1 MNLRNN
7 AYVIILAAG
16 KATRLRPLSDQ
27 IPKPLIKINGIPMIT
42 RIVSNFKQAGY
53 SKFIVLVGYK
63 QELIRAELLKIQ
75 DIELQIIEQ
84 VKQVGSADA
93 LMLCLNQFNELK
105 SSSLMFFVT
114 AADIIFFKKEINLMF
129 SLYRNSKA
137 DIILS
142 LMKSKDKDIAR
153 GHGNVKVSKKSDFTK
168 DSNSNR
174 GLEIVDIIEK
184 PREDQILSDYYSL
197 PLYIFN
203 QTIIKNLL
211 GVDISIRG
219 EKEIQDA
226 IKKSIEDGFR
236 VKGIKIIEPDVTSE
250 NLGRYHVTYLSD
262 IEKMSEKFRE
272 IESSLKFQ
280 KIISPK

>member
-1 MNLRNN
+1 MKLRNN
-7 AYVIILAAG
+7 LYVIILAAG

-27 IPKPLIKINGIPMIT
+27 IPKPLININGIPMIT
-42 RIVSNFKQAGY
+42 RIVSNFKQAGF

-84 VKQVGSADA
+84 VTQLGSADG
-93 LMLCLNQFNELK
+93 LLLCLDQFNDLK
-105 SSSLMFFVT
+105 SSALSFFVT
-114 AADIIFFKKEINLMF
+114 AADIIFFKNKINLMY

-153 GHGNVKVSKKSDFTK
+153 GHGNVKVLKNSDLTQ
-168 DSNSNR
+168 DSNSSR
-174 GLEIVDIIEK
+174 GLDIVDIIEK
-184 PREDQILSDYYSL
+184 PRIDQILSDYYSL

-203 QTIIKNLL
+203 QTIIKNLSD
-211 GVDISIRG
+211 VDISTRG

-226 IKKSIEDGFR
+226 VKKSILNGYL
-236 VKGIKIIEPDVTSE
+236 VKGIKIIDPDLTNESV
-250 NLGRYHVTYLSD
+250 GRYHITYLSD
-262 IEKMSEKFRE
+262 IEKMNERFRE
-272 IESSLKFQ
+272 IESR
-280 KIISPK
+280 

>member
-105 SSSLMFFVT
+105 SSRLTFFVT

-203 QTIIKNLL
+203 QTIIKNLV

-262 IEKMSEKFRE
+262 IEKMSERFRE

>member
-1 MNLRNN
+1 MKLRNN

-42 RIVSNFKQAGY
+42 HIVSNFKQAGY
-53 SKFIVLVGYK
+53 SKFIILVGYK

-93 LMLCLNQFNELK
+93 LMLCLNQFSDFK
-105 SSSLMFFVT
+105 SSVLKFFVT
-114 AADIIFFKKEINLMF
+114 AADIIFFKKEINLMY
-129 SLYRNSKA
+129 SLYCNSKA

-142 LMKSKDKDIAR
+142 LMKSKDKDIAL
-153 GHGNVKVSKKSDFTK
+153 GHGNVKVFKNSDLIQ
-168 DSNSNR
+168 DSDSNR
-174 GLEIVDIIEK
+174 GLDIVDIVEK
-184 PREDQILSDYYSL
+184 PRRDQILSDYYSL

-203 QTIIKNLL
+203 QTIIKNLK

-219 EKEIQDA
+219 EKEIQEA
-226 IKKSIEDGFR
+226 IKISIQNGYR
-236 VKGIKIIEPDVTSE
+236 VKGIKIIDSDVTSE
-250 NLGRYHVTYLSD
+250 NVGRYHITFLSD
-262 IEKMSEKFRE
+262 IEKMNERFRE
-272 IESSLKFQ
+272 LKEKRKF
-280 KIISPK
+280 K

>member
-93 LMLCLNQFNELK
+93 LMLCLNQFNKLK
-105 SSSLMFFVT
+105 SSRLTFFVT

-142 LMKSKDKDIAR
+142 LMKSKDKGIAR

-203 QTIIKNLL
+203 KTIIKNLL

-262 IEKMSEKFRE
+262 IEKMSERFRE

>member
-153 GHGNVKVSKKSDFTK
+153 GHGNVKVSKNSDFTK

>member
-1 MNLRNN
+1 MNTINN

-27 IPKPLIKINGIPMIT
+27 IPKPLININGIPMIT
-42 RIVSNFKQAGY
+42 RIVSNFKQAGF

-84 VKQVGSADA
+84 VTQLGSADA
-93 LMLCLNQFNELK
+93 LLLCLDQFNDLK
-105 SSSLMFFVT
+105 SSALSFFVT
-114 AADIIFFKKEINLMF
+114 AADIIFFKNKINLMY

-153 GHGNVKVSKKSDFTK
+153 GHGNVKVLKNSDLTQ
-168 DSNSNR
+168 DSNSSR
-174 GLEIVDIIEK
+174 GLDIMDIIEK
-184 PREDQILSDYYSL
+184 PRIDQILSDYYSL

-203 QTIIKNLL
+203 QTIIKNLSD
-211 GVDISIRG
+211 VNISTRG

-226 IKKSIEDGFR
+226 IKKSILNGYL
-236 VKGIKIIEPDVTSE
+236 VKGIKIIDPDLTNESV
-250 NLGRYHVTYLSD
+250 GRYHITYLSD
-262 IEKMSEKFRE
+262 IEKMNERFRE
-272 IESSLKFQ
+272 IESR
-280 KIISPK
+280 

>member
-1 MNLRNN
+1 MKPRRN

-27 IPKPLIKINGIPMIT
+27 IPKPLININGIPMIT
-42 RIVSNFKQAGY
+42 RIISNFKQAGF

-63 QELIRAELLKIQ
+63 QELIRAELLKVK
-75 DIELQIIEQ
+75 DIELHIIEQ

-93 LMLCLNQFNELK
+93 LMLCLNQFNEHK
-105 SSSLMFFVT
+105 SSGLTFFVT

-129 SLYRNSKA
+129 SLYSNSKA

-142 LMKSKDKDIAR
+142 LMKSKDNDIAR
-153 GHGNVKVSKKSDFTK
+153 GHGNVKVSKNSDITK

-184 PREDQILSDYYSL
+184 PRTDQILSDYYSL

-203 QTIIKNLL
+203 QTIIRNLVD
-211 GVDISIRG
+211 VDISTRG

-226 IKKSIEDGFR
+226 IKKSIVNGFKVR
-236 VKGIKIIEPDVTSE
+236 GISIIEPDVTSD
-250 NLGRYHVTYLSD
+250 NLGKYHITYLSD
-262 IEKMSEKFRE
+262 IEKMNERFRE
-272 IESSLKFQ
+272 IESIYKFKKKSSLK
-280 KIISPK
+280 

>member
-1 MNLRNN
+1 MKLRNN

-27 IPKPLIKINGIPMIT
+27 IPKPLIRINGIPMIT

-53 SKFIVLVGYK
+53 SKFIVIVGYK

-93 LMLCLNQFNELK
+93 LMLFLNQFSDFK
-105 SSSLMFFVT
+105 SSVLTFFVT
-114 AADIIFFKKEINLMF
+114 AADIIFFKKEINLMYT
-129 SLYRNSKA
+129 LYHNSKA

-153 GHGNVKVSKKSDFTK
+153 GHGNVKVFKNSDLLQ
-168 DSNSNR
+168 DSDSNR
-174 GLEIVDIIEK
+174 GLDIVDIVEK
-184 PREDQILSDYYSL
+184 PRKDQILSDYYSL

-203 QTIIKNLL
+203 QAIIKSLTDI
-211 GVDISIRG
+211 DISARG

-226 IKKSIEDGFR
+226 I
-236 VKGIKIIEPDVTSE
+236 
-250 NLGRYHVTYLSD
+250 
-262 IEKMSEKFRE
+262 
-272 IESSLKFQ
+272 
-280 KIISPK
+280 

>member
-1 MNLRNN
+1 MKLRNN

-93 LMLCLNQFNELK
+93 LMLCFNQFNDLK
-105 SSSLMFFVT
+105 SSILTIFVT
-114 AADIIFFKKEINLMF
+114 AADIIFFKKEINLMY

-153 GHGNVKVSKKSDFTK
+153 GHGNVKVFKNSDLNQ
-168 DSNSNR
+168 DSDSNR
-174 GLEIVDIIEK
+174 GLDIVDIIEK
-184 PREDQILSDYYSL
+184 PRRDQILSDYYSL

-203 QTIIKNLL
+203 QTIIKNLTNID
-211 GVDISIRG
+211 VSTRG

-226 IKKSIEDGFR
+226 IKKSILNGYR
-236 VKGIKIIEPDVTSE
+236 VKGIKIIDPDVTSE
-250 NLGRYHVTYLSD
+250 NVGRYHITYLSD
-262 IEKMSEKFRE
+262 IEKMNERFRE
-272 IESSLKFQ
+272 IESV
-280 KIISPK
+280 

>member
-1 MNLRNN
+1 MHTINN

-27 IPKPLIKINGIPMIT
+27 VPKPLININGIPMIT
-42 RIVSNFKQAGY
+42 RIVSNFKQSGFN
-53 SKFIVLVGYK
+53 KFIVLVGYK

-84 VKQVGSADA
+84 VTQLGSADA
-93 LMLCLNQFNELK
+93 LLLCLDQFNDLK
-105 SSSLMFFVT
+105 SSALSFFVT
-114 AADIIFFKKEINLMF
+114 AADIIFFKNKINLMY

-153 GHGNVKVSKKSDFTK
+153 GHGNVEVLKNSDLTQ
-168 DSNSNR
+168 DSNSSR
-174 GLEIVDIIEK
+174 GLDIVDIIEK
-184 PREDQILSDYYSL
+184 PRIDQILSDYYSL

-203 QTIIKNLL
+203 QTIIKNLSD
-211 GVDISIRG
+211 VDISTRG

-226 IKKSIEDGFR
+226 IKKSILNGYL
-236 VKGIKIIEPDVTSE
+236 VKGIKIIDPDLTNESV
-250 NLGRYHVTYLSD
+250 GRYHITYLSD
-262 IEKMSEKFRE
+262 IEKMNERFRE
-272 IESSLKFQ
+272 IESR
-280 KIISPK
+280 

>member
-1 MNLRNN
+1 MQTINN

-27 IPKPLIKINGIPMIT
+27 IPKPLININGIPMIT
-42 RIVSNFKQAGY
+42 RIVSNFKQAGF

-84 VKQVGSADA
+84 VTQLGSADA
-93 LMLCLNQFNELK
+93 LLLCLDQFNDLK
-105 SSSLMFFVT
+105 SSALSFFVT
-114 AADIIFFKKEINLMF
+114 AADIIFFKNKINLMY

-153 GHGNVKVSKKSDFTK
+153 GHGNVKVLKNSDLTQ
-168 DSNSNR
+168 DSNSSR
-174 GLEIVDIIEK
+174 GLDIVDIIEK
-184 PREDQILSDYYSL
+184 PRIDQILSDYYSL

-203 QTIIKNLL
+203 QTIIKNLSD
-211 GVDISIRG
+211 VDISTRG

-226 IKKSIEDGFR
+226 VKNSILNGYR
-236 VKGIKIIEPDVTSE
+236 VKGIKIIDPDLTNE
-250 NLGRYHVTYLSD
+250 NVGRYHITYLSD
-262 IEKMSEKFRE
+262 IEKMNERFRE
-272 IESSLKFQ
+272 IESR
-280 KIISPK
+280 

>member
-1 MNLRNN
+1 MHTINN

-27 IPKPLIKINGIPMIT
+27 IPKPLININGIPMIT
-42 RIVSNFKQAGY
+42 RIVSNFKQAGF

-84 VKQVGSADA
+84 VTQLGSADA
-93 LMLCLNQFNELK
+93 LLLCLDQFNDLK
-105 SSSLMFFVT
+105 SSALSFFVT
-114 AADIIFFKKEINLMF
+114 AADIIFFKNEINLMY
-129 SLYRNSKA
+129 SLYRNTKA

-153 GHGNVKVSKKSDFTK
+153 GHGNVKVLKNSDLTQ
-168 DSNSNR
+168 DSNSSR
-174 GLEIVDIIEK
+174 GLDIVDIIEK
-184 PREDQILSDYYSL
+184 PRIDQILSDYYSL

-203 QTIIKNLL
+203 QTIIKNLSD
-211 GVDISIRG
+211 VNISTRG

-226 IKKSIEDGFR
+226 IKKSILNGYL
-236 VKGIKIIEPDVTSE
+236 VKGIKIIDPDLTNESV
-250 NLGRYHVTYLSD
+250 GRYHITYLSD
-262 IEKMSEKFRE
+262 IEKMNERFRE
-272 IESSLKFQ
+272 IESR
-280 KIISPK
+280 

>member
-1 MNLRNN
+1 MKLRNN

-75 DIELQIIEQ
+75 DIELQIIGQ

-93 LMLCLNQFNELK
+93 LLLCLDQFNDLK
-105 SSSLMFFVT
+105 SSGLTFFVT
-114 AADIIFFKKEINLMF
+114 AADIIFFKKEFNLMHL
-129 SLYRNSKA
+129 LYHNSKA

-142 LMKSKDKDIAR
+142 LIKSKDQDIAR
-153 GHGNVKVSKKSDFTK
+153 GHGNVKISKNSDIIN
-168 DSNSNR
+168 DSDSKL
-174 GLEIVDIIEK
+174 GLEITDIIEK
-184 PREDQILSDYYSL
+184 PRKDQILSDYYSF

-203 QTIIKNLL
+203 QTIIKYLTNI
-211 GVDISIRG
+211 DISTRG
-219 EKEIQDA
+219 EIEIQGA
-226 IKKSIEDGFR
+226 IKKSILNGYR
-236 VKGIKIIEPDVTSE
+236 VKGIKIIDPDITFE
-250 NLGRYHVTYLSD
+250 NVGRYHITYLND
-262 IEKMSEKFRE
+262 IEKMNERFRE
-272 IESSLKFQ
+272 IESR
-280 KIISPK
+280 

>member
-1 MNLRNN
+1 
-7 AYVIILAAG
+7 
-16 KATRLRPLSDQ
+16 
-27 IPKPLIKINGIPMIT
+27 
-42 RIVSNFKQAGY
+42 
-53 SKFIVLVGYK
+53 
-63 QELIRAELLKIQ
+63 
-75 DIELQIIEQ
+75 
-84 VKQVGSADA
+84 
-93 LMLCLNQFNELK
+93 
-105 SSSLMFFVT
+105 
-114 AADIIFFKKEINLMF
+114 MF

-153 GHGNVKVSKKSDFTK
+153 GHGNVKVSKNSDITK
-168 DSNSNR
+168 DSNQNR

>member
-93 LMLCLNQFNELK
+93 LMLCLNQFNKLK
-105 SSSLMFFVT
+105 SSRLMFFVT
-114 AADIIFFKKEINLMF
+114 AADIIFFKKEINLMYSF
-129 SLYRNSKA
+129 YRNSEA

-142 LMKSKDKDIAR
+142 LMKSKDKDIAC
-153 GHGNVKVSKKSDFTK
+153 GHGNVKVSKNSDITK
-168 DSNSNR
+168 DSNPNR

-184 PREDQILSDYYSL
+184 PRGDQILSDYYSL

-262 IEKMSEKFRE
+262 IEKMSERFRE

>member
-1 MNLRNN
+1 MQTINN

-27 IPKPLIKINGIPMIT
+27 VPKPLININGIPMIT
-42 RIVSNFKQAGY
+42 RIVSNFKQAGF

-84 VKQVGSADA
+84 VTQLGSADA
-93 LMLCLNQFNELK
+93 LLLCLDQFNDLK
-105 SSSLMFFVT
+105 SSALSFFVT
-114 AADIIFFKKEINLMF
+114 AADIIFFKNKINLMY

-153 GHGNVKVSKKSDFTK
+153 GHGNVKVLKNSDLTQ
-168 DSNSNR
+168 DSNSSR
-174 GLEIVDIIEK
+174 GLDIVDIIEK
-184 PREDQILSDYYSL
+184 PRIDQILSDYYSL

-203 QTIIKNLL
+203 QTIIKNLSD
-211 GVDISIRG
+211 VDISTRG

-226 IKKSIEDGFR
+226 IKKSILNGYR
-236 VKGIKIIEPDVTSE
+236 VKGIKIIDHDVTSE
-250 NLGRYHVTYLSD
+250 NVGKYHITYLND
-262 IEKMSEKFRE
+262 IEKMNERFRE
-272 IESSLKFQ
+272 IENK
-280 KIISPK
+280 

>member
-1 MNLRNN
+1 MHTINN
-7 AYVIILAAG
+7 AYIIILAAG

-27 IPKPLIKINGIPMIT
+27 IPKPLININGIPMIT
-42 RIVSNFKQAGY
+42 RIVSNFKQAGF

-84 VKQVGSADA
+84 VTQLGSADA
-93 LMLCLNQFNELK
+93 LLLCIDQFNDLK
-105 SSSLMFFVT
+105 SSALSFFVT
-114 AADIIFFKKEINLMF
+114 AADIIFFKNKINLMY

-153 GHGNVKVSKKSDFTK
+153 GHGNVKVLKNSDLTQ
-168 DSNSNR
+168 DSNSSR
-174 GLEIVDIIEK
+174 GLDIVDIIEK
-184 PREDQILSDYYSL
+184 PRIDQILSDYYSL

-203 QTIIKNLL
+203 QTIIKNLSD
-211 GVDISIRG
+211 VDISTRG

-226 IKKSIEDGFR
+226 VKKSILNGYR
-236 VKGIKIIEPDVTSE
+236 VKGIKIIDPDLTNE
-250 NLGRYHVTYLSD
+250 NVGRYHITYLSD
-262 IEKMSEKFRE
+262 IEKMNERFRE
-272 IESSLKFQ
+272 IESR
-280 KIISPK
+280 

>member
-1 MNLRNN
+1 MKPRRN

-27 IPKPLIKINGIPMIT
+27 IPKPLININGIPMIT
-42 RIVSNFKQAGY
+42 RIISNFKQAGF

-63 QELIRAELLKIQ
+63 QELIRAELLKVK
-75 DIELQIIEQ
+75 DIELHIIEQ

-93 LMLCLNQFNELK
+93 LMLCLNQFNEHK
-105 SSSLMFFVT
+105 SSGLTFFVT

-129 SLYRNSKA
+129 SLYSNSKA

-142 LMKSKDKDIAR
+142 LMKSKDNDIAR
-153 GHGNVKVSKKSDFTK
+153 GHGNVKVSKNSDITK

-184 PREDQILSDYYSL
+184 PRTDQILSDYYSL

-203 QTIIKNLL
+203 QTIIRNLVD
-211 GVDISIRG
+211 VDISTRG

-226 IKKSIEDGFR
+226 IKKSIVDGFKVR
-236 VKGIKIIEPDVTSE
+236 GINIIEPDVTSD
-250 NLGRYHVTYLSD
+250 NLGKYHITYLSD
-262 IEKMSEKFRE
+262 IEKMNERFRE
-272 IESSLKFQ
+272 IESRYKFKKKSSLK
-280 KIISPK
+280 

>member
-1 MNLRNN
+1 MKPRNN

-27 IPKPLIKINGIPMIT
+27 IPKPLININGIPMIT
-42 RIVSNFKQAGY
+42 RIISNFKQAGF
-53 SKFIVLVGYK
+53 SKFIALVGYR
-63 QELIRAELLKIQ
+63 QELIRAELLKVQ

-93 LMLCLNQFNELK
+93 LMLCLNQFNERK
-105 SSSLMFFVT
+105 SSRLTFFVT
-114 AADIIFFKKEINLMF
+114 AADIIFFKNELTLMF

-142 LMKSKDKDIAR
+142 LMKSKDKNIAR
-153 GHGNVKVSKKSDFTK
+153 GHGNVKVSKNSDMTA

-203 QTIIKNLL
+203 QTIIKNLVS
-211 GVDISIRG
+211 VDISIRG
-219 EKEIQDA
+219 EKEVQDA
-226 IKKSIEDGFR
+226 IKKSIVDGFR
-236 VKGIKIIEPDVTSE
+236 VKGIKVIKHDVTSE
-250 NLGRYHVTYLSD
+250 DLGRYHITYLSD
-262 IEKMSEKFRE
+262 IEKMSERVRE
-272 IESSLKFQ
+272 IESRIKF
-280 KIISPK
+280 KKFDSRK